1 MDIISLFENM
11 SIPLT
16 AGIIGNNWN
25 TGDTELLDFVS
36 GAIARSDSGNTCWR
50 FAIANHG
57 WQHEDFSQFPLEE
70 QVRV

>member
-25 TGDTELLDFVS
+25 IGDTELLNFVS
-36 GAIARSDSGNTCWR
+36 GTITRANSGNTCWR
-50 FAIANHG
+50 FTIANHG
-57 WQHEDFSQFPLEE
+57 WIHEDFSQFPLEE
-70 QVRV
+70 QVFI